1 MENYQ
6 NYNNIS
12 YKTFNNTKKEEDEFQ
27 EEIISNKLSIRK
39 KRLYQILLQKRQN
52 NYNQNII
59 LDKTNQ
65 LKEVSSLIHQNAF
78 EEIQTGLNKFYDFLS
93 SKEKLEKNDIKYIYE
108 NIYYRLLDL
117 INSEKSYEK
126 NGHMNKSFFLISYLT
141 SENNIFIQPITED
154 FFLMQFHECIEININ
169 NSLFISEIIPML
181 SDMMINKKKF
191 NQIMK
196 EIDIVKIIKIVIAQN
211 LKNKENIE
219 QLLILMNNYI
229 MNINKNKTSKFQFIL
244 EYALSLFNNNDIIN
258 YINNEDGSLILMSLF
273 DILIYMTIDINNME
287 LIKKSNLMQFI
298 KYVIDSSY
306 KDNKIIND
314 NKYLIKSEELL
325 SNILLNTKNFIDK
338 KNILLYIYSSNNDKS
353 QNNLPFT
360 FEFINSIINKNFHFA
375 NILLKCITSLVN
387 NCIEF
392 CELYCS
398 KDFINYLIKLFLE
411 NIPKKLKNE
420 ILIFFINIVEC
431 QNVQIYTYLLNFN
444 LISTFVSYLTKK
456 KNSKKEST
464 KIIIFNI
471 ILFIKKCLLIEEKN
485 KISKIIS
492 ILNNHKYKE
501 LIEFFIES
509 KDESISDISRSTFI
523 KYFSEEENIYIPS
536 NNNYKKEK
544 NEEKGDMIIE

>member
-65 LKEVSSLIHQNAF
+65 LKEVSSLIHKNAF

-298 KYVIDSSY
+298 KYVIDSS
-306 KDNKIIND
+306 
-314 NKYLIKSEELL
+314 
-325 SNILLNTKNFIDK
+325 
-338 KNILLYIYSSNNDKS
+338 
-353 QNNLPFT
+353 
-360 FEFINSIINKNFHFA
+360 
-375 NILLKCITSLVN
+375 
-387 NCIEF
+387 
-392 CELYCS
+392 
-398 KDFINYLIKLFLE
+398 
-411 NIPKKLKNE
+411 
-420 ILIFFINIVEC
+420 
-431 QNVQIYTYLLNFN
+431 
-444 LISTFVSYLTKK
+444 
-456 KNSKKEST
+456 
-464 KIIIFNI
+464 
-471 ILFIKKCLLIEEKN
+471 
-485 KISKIIS
+485 
-492 ILNNHKYKE
+492 
-501 LIEFFIES
+501 
-509 KDESISDISRSTFI
+509 
-523 KYFSEEENIYIPS
+523 
-536 NNNYKKEK
+536 
-544 NEEKGDMIIE
+544 

>member
-65 LKEVSSLIHQNAF
+65 LKEVSSLIHKNAF

-338 KNILLYIYSSNNDKS
+338 KNILLYIYSGNNDKS

-360 FEFINSIINKNFHFA
+360 FEFINLIINKNFHFA
-375 NILLKCITSLVN
+375 NILLKCITSLIN
-387 NCIEF
+387 NCVEF

-398 KDFINYLIKLFLE
+398 NDFINYLIKLFLE

-523 KYFSEEENIYIPS
+523 KYFSEEENIYIPN

>member
-65 LKEVSSLIHQNAF
+65 LKEVSSLIHKNAF

-117 INSEKSYEK
+117 INSEKNYEK

-338 KNILLYIYSSNNDKS
+338 KNILLYIYSGNNDKS

-360 FEFINSIINKNFHFA
+360 FEFINLIINKNFHFA
-375 NILLKCITSLVN
+375 NILLKCITSLIN
-387 NCIEF
+387 NCVEF

-398 KDFINYLIKLFLE
+398 NDFINYLIKLFLE

-523 KYFSEEENIYIPS
+523 KYFSEEENIYIP
-536 NNNYKKEK
+536 NNINYKKEK

>member
-65 LKEVSSLIHQNAF
+65 LKEVSSLIHKNAF

-338 KNILLYIYSSNNDKS
+338 KNILLYIYSGNNDKS

-360 FEFINSIINKNFHFA
+360 FEFINLIINKNFHFA
-375 NILLKCITSLVN
+375 NILLKCITSLIN
-387 NCIEF
+387 NCVEF

-398 KDFINYLIKLFLE
+398 NDFINYLIKLFLE

-492 ILNNHKYKE
+492 ILNNHEYKE

-523 KYFSEEENIYIPS
+523 KYFSEEENIYIPN